1 MITVWRA
8 RIGLIV
14 SAALVACAGDDD
26 GQAGESRPV
35 PTTGSV
41 PATEAPQSV
50 SSEEGRAAGTTVL
63 PTESTILE
71 PELRIEL
78 LEMMAEDQAE
88 QTGQVST
95 NNYTARTERLAE
107 ILDEYGWPSHDL
119 VGEDGSTAAWVIA
132 QHADLDLE
140 LQQRALELL
149 RAAAAIGQASGG
161 DLAYLEDRVAV
172 ATGQP
177 QRYGTQ
183 VGCGEDRTPVP
194 ATPLAD
200 AATVDERRAEAGL
213 PPLAEYFAEMTAV
226 CADAG

>member
-1 MITVWRA
+1 
-8 RIGLIV
+8 
-14 SAALVACAGDDD
+14 
-26 GQAGESRPV
+26 
-35 PTTGSV
+35 
-41 PATEAPQSV
+41 
-50 SSEEGRAAGTTVL
+50 
-63 PTESTILE
+63 
-71 PELRIEL
+71 
-78 LEMMAEDQAE
+78 MMAEDQAE
-88 QTGQVST
+88 QTGQLST

-107 ILDEYGWPSHDL
+107 ILDEHGWPSHDL

-132 QHADLDLE
+132 RHADLDLE

-183 VGCGEDRTPVP
+183 VGCGEDGTPVT

-200 AATVDERRAEAGL
+200 AATVDDRRAEAGL
-213 PPLAEYFAEMTAV
+213 PPLADYFAEMASV
-226 CADAG
+226 CATPDREQLAASAEEPLANESKAPRVAPSTNRRLTPSDTGGHGC